1 VMSSGEVVGLRLGS
15 RARLGEGLLLFLPLT
30 EPAPRAPRELGFL
43 LELMASAMS

>member
-1 VMSSGEVVGLRLGS
+1 MVSSEEVACLRLES

-30 EPAPRAPRELGFL
+30 EPEPRAPRELEFL